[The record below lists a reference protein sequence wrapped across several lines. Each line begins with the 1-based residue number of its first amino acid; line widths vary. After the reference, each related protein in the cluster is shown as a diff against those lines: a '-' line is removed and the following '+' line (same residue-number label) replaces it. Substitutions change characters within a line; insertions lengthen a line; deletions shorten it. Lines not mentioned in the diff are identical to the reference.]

1 MWYHVSMKKSLIYL
15 IIALFLAFVV
25 QPNINSKLTKGN
37 QRVPKNAHNGAVIT
51 NENVEYKTDVKDTT
65 ICLDAANNTNE
76 NSDVD
81 INLELTEKIGQALK
95 NVGFKVVYTRS
106 SDTTLTNT
114 ERMQIASKAKADYL
128 LSITTNSDTDG
139 LQRGYSIMTQENKKL
154 ISLSNTISN
163 QLDAINY
170 TVYQGL
176 DTDHY
181 ANFPILTNA
190 KVPAILIEV
199 GYTSNDTD
207 LSNLSNDLTQNK
219 IAEAITKAF
228 VIAQK

>member
-1 MWYHVSMKKSLIYL
+1 MKKSLIYL

-51 NENVEYKTDVKDTT
+51 NEN
-65 ICLDAANNTNE
+65 
-76 NSDVD
+76 SDVD
-81 INLELTEKIGQALK
+81 INLELTEKIGQALE

>member
-51 NENVEYKTDVKDTT
+51 NEN
-65 ICLDAANNTNE
+65 
-76 NSDVD
+76 SDVD
-81 INLELTEKIGQALK
+81 INLELTEKIGQALE